1 VSWTYPKTHT
11 RLRQALRST
20 EDMTDTAPLPLPRPL
35 SSTRHLVAGRDAG
48 TTSRRRGRGPSLV
61 LTGVVVVAAAALAG
75 WAGHLWSGS
84 TGVPLL
90 GAGTSHESTSGD
102 PGATGVDGG
111 VLPDG
116 TTPFDV
122 DVPGVAGLDPHLLD
136 ALQRAATAA
145 SADDVDIVVNSGWR
159 SAAYQEQLLAE
170 AVSQYGTPE
179 EAARWVATPATSA
192 HVHGDAVDVGY
203 WDATAWLSEHGADH
217 DLCQIYMNETWH
229 YELRDGAATDGCP
242 PMFRDPT
249 DDPRMHP

>member
-1 VSWTYPKTHT
+1 VSWAYRKTQT
-11 RLRQALRST
+11 RLRQALHST
-20 EDMTDTAPLPLPRPL
+20 GAMTDTAPLPLPRPL
-35 SSTRHLVAGRDAG
+35 SSTREGAGHDVEKA
-48 TTSRRRGRGPSLV
+48 RRRTGRGLAVVVAAV
-61 LTGVVVVAAAALAG
+61 LVVAAAALAG
-75 WAGHLWSGS
+75 WAGHRYSGS
-84 TGVPLL
+84 TGLPVL
-90 GAGTSHESTSGD
+90 GAGTSREGASGN

-122 DVPGVAGLDPHLLD
+122 DVPGVAGLDPRLLG

-145 SADDVDIVVNSGWR
+145 SDDDVDIVVNSGWR

-170 AVSQYGTPE
+170 AVSRYGTPE

-203 WDATAWLSEHGADH
+203 WDATAWLSEHGADY

-229 YELRDGAATDGCP
+229 YELRDGAAANGCP
-242 PMFRDPT
+242 PLFRDPT
-249 DDPRMHP
+249 DDPRMNP